1 MPDAVPS
8 YADQA
13 QSAWRPRCPRDDR
26 EVTASNALTEQTV
39 ATVVESTGGVPLF
52 VNELKRTVL
61 EEHPIFDSGSDWRT
75 HVKWLNQ
82 CPVRGRKAAG
92 SPCAGE
98 TAIAARHGQ
107 KRNAGLE
114 GS

>member
-1 MPDAVPS
+1 MRSHHTQIKLNRLGARDVREMI
-8 YADQA
+8 A
-13 QSAWRPRCPRDDR
+13 Q
-26 EVTASNALTEQTV
+26 VTASNALTEQTV

-61 EEHPIFDSGSDWRT
+61 EERPIFDSGSDWRT